1 MDLTLEYGSI
11 LALKI
16 LTGTKTRAILNN
28 TDNKCLKNEE
38 KTFSSSYPPRNSNRG
53 HLDWKPD
60 KIRVFQSLLYLCDV
74 NMMLKMEPA
83 TFPTPEWMRLKC
95 GRIHSWNP

>member
-1 MDLTLEYGSI
+1 VDLTLEYGSI

-38 KTFSSSYPPRNSNRG
+38 KTFSSSYPPRSSSDETG
-53 HLDWKPD
+53 FKKP
-60 KIRVFQSLLYLCDV
+60 VF
-74 NMMLKMEPA
+74 MR
-83 TFPTPEWMRLKC
+83 FPNKFV
-95 GRIHSWNP
+95 

>member
-38 KTFSSSYPPRNSNRG
+38 KTFSSSYPPRNLNSTMVHDLFYMADN
-53 HLDWKPD
+53 
-60 KIRVFQSLLYLCDV
+60 S
-74 NMMLKMEPA
+74 
-83 TFPTPEWMRLKC
+83 
-95 GRIHSWNP
+95 